1 MSRFRFRFDS
11 LLRLRESERDAA
23 RQEIA
28 DAFQAMGILQQ
39 QRTDLEQQRQ
49 QLRDAAAQRL
59 ANSAISVD
67 TMLNQGRYDVQLAAE
82 IQGLTSNI
90 AAVETE
96 IQRRQSRLQA
106 ADIEVKRLERL
117 RETQHQQWTAEEQA
131 AQQADLDEIA
141 SLRFN
146 RAQAKQGANGWD

>member
-1 MSRFRFRFDS
+1 MSRFRFRFAS

-28 DAFQAMGILQQ
+28 DAFRAMGILQQ
-39 QRTDLEQQRQ
+39 QRTDLEQQRV

-82 IQGLTSNI
+82 IQGLSSNI

-117 RETQHQQWTAEEQA
+117 QETQHQQWTAHEQA
-131 AQQADLDEIA
+131 QQQANLDEIA
-141 SLRFN
+141 SLRFT
-146 RAQAKQGANGWD
+146 RAQAKQGANEWD